1 MLGSPVRTALAL
13 VLAALLAPPIARSAE
28 LNPDVRER
36 SLQLSALGDRL
47 FRQARFEDA
56 ETAYSQA
63 LDLDPGNPRGHLG
76 MGKIATLFS
85 EQHRAAI
92 HYSAAYQNAPRDPD
106 AILAFANVVENATA
120 RQVLL
125 RNFLELARDARVED
139 VRARL
144 RIAEQLGTTPLAVLN
159 SPYVP
164 YSIPLLSVRSTGFV
178 LRARVNGGREL
189 SLILDTGATGIV
201 LNASAG
207 SQMDLHFLADAML
220 SGFGTT
226 QPITARIA
234 RAASVEVAGLKISN
248 LLFHVCATD
257 LTRAADGMIGLDV
270 FENFLIRLDPPA
282 HKLELTPFAQ
292 SEATSREGTA
302 CRECLRFYRLGPLLL
317 LRATVNGKAEGYFV
331 LDSGSRCTMIS
342 NKLVS
347 QGGRAGVF
355 AGAHGRQDVTVPS
368 TPVGIRLGERSL
380 MDFEYATFDPAGIS
394 AQNGV
399 EIAGAIGYSL
409 LRDLT
414 LTVDYRAGLLQLG
427 SRESAVRTKPSTPIR
442 PLVAESGLR

>member
-1 MLGSPVRTALAL
+1 M
-13 VLAALLAPPIARSAE
+13 
-28 LNPDVRER
+28 
-36 SLQLSALGDRL
+36 
-47 FRQARFEDA
+47 
-56 ETAYSQA
+56 AYSQA
-63 LDLDPGNPRGHLG
+63 LDLDPTNVRGQLG
-76 MGKIATLFS
+76 MGRIATLLS
-85 EQHRAAI
+85 EQHRAAV

-106 AILAFANVVENATA
+106 AILAFASVMENPTA

-125 RNFLELARDARVED
+125 RNFLALARDARVED

-144 RIAEQLGTTPLAVLN
+144 RIAEQIGNTPLAVLN
-159 SPYVP
+159 SPYEP
-164 YSIPLLSVRSTGFV
+164 YNIPLLSSPSVGFV
-178 LRARVNGGREL
+178 LRARINGGREL
-189 SLILDTGATGIV
+189 NLILDTGASGIV

-207 SQMDLHFLADAML
+207 SQMDLHFLADAVL

-226 QPITARIA
+226 QPINARIA
-234 RAASVEVAGLKISN
+234 RAASFETAGLKIGN

-270 FENFLIRLDPPA
+270 FENFLIRLDPSA
-282 HKLELTPFAQ
+282 HQLELTPFPQ
-292 SEATSREGTA
+292 SEGTPGEGTA
-302 CRECLRFYRLGPLLL
+302 ACPECLRFYRLGPLLL

-331 LDSGSRCTMIS
+331 LDSGSRYSMIS

-355 AGAHGRQDVTVPS
+355 AGAQGPQDVTVPS
-368 TPVGIRLGERSL
+368 TPVGIRLGQRSL
-380 MDFEYATFDPAGIS
+380 MDFEYATFDPTGIS

-414 LTVDYRAGLLQLG
+414 LTVDYRAGVVQLG
-427 SRESAVRTKPSTPIR
+427 SPHH
-442 PLVAESGLR
+442 